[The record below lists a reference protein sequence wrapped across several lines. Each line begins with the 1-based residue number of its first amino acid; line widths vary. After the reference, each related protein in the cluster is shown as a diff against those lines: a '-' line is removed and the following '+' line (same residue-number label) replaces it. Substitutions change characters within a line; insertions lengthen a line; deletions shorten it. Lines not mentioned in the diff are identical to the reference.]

1 MNSETTEREKGGR
14 ETTTE
19 PRSDTI
25 LIDKD
30 EGASAGSKSFIRFK
44 KKKCYSLY
52 INN

>member
-19 PRSDTI
+19 PRSNMI

-44 KKKCYSLY
+44 KKMLHF
-52 INN
+52 IH